1 MSPTAARPLSF
12 LRNGGAAGAPVPTP
26 ASVPPAPVVMDD
38 LPPSAARP
46 LSFLRNGGAQPSSA
60 PAPMPLLEGRET
72 APLAHDTGLA
82 PAPHG
87 AGASTSA
94 TEAAPVSPGPTV
106 RITNMRRPEP
116 EGPPEPQPYDDEAD
130 ERLFPE
136 EGSAEGCASGE
147 CIPSEEPAAFT
158 PEPTAPLTS
167 TSSAFT
173 PTGHASASEP
183 AAFVPSS
190 NEPPQAPTAFT
201 PAPTAPASTAFVPS
215 SPVAAPTPAA
225 FAPPGPSTG
234 AQPVSTAS
242 TPPAAFTPAPSPAAR
257 TPAPA
262 AIAPPRPFAPPPA
275 ALEPEPPEPEP
286 PPAAA
291 PVASGRDNP
300 NRSLPERWRAAVDSV
315 KSTSVRHGTAL
326 ANGRLL
332 SMKAGEII
340 LGFPPS
346 AAFHK
351 AAVTAAAG
359 KATVD
364 AALASH
370 FGRPV
375 KLTIQDVAQAQEA
388 HGLGMS
394 ISEQDSHS
402 RATHEK
408 STEGKVRGHPSVRAI
423 LKMLGG
429 EIEHIQVYEPERPAA
444 VLTDIPAAPED

>member
-1 MSPTAARPLSF
+1 M
-12 LRNGGAAGAPVPTP
+12 
-26 ASVPPAPVVMDD
+26 
-38 LPPSAARP
+38 
-46 LSFLRNGGAQPSSA
+46 
-60 PAPMPLLEGRET
+60 
-72 APLAHDTGLA
+72 
-82 PAPHG
+82 
-87 AGASTSA
+87 
-94 TEAAPVSPGPTV
+94 
-106 RITNMRRPEP
+106 
-116 EGPPEPQPYDDEAD
+116 
-130 ERLFPE
+130 
-136 EGSAEGCASGE
+136 
-147 CIPSEEPAAFT
+147 
-158 PEPTAPLTS
+158 
-167 TSSAFT
+167 
-173 PTGHASASEP
+173 
-183 AAFVPSS
+183 
-190 NEPPQAPTAFT
+190 
-201 PAPTAPASTAFVPS
+201 
-215 SPVAAPTPAA
+215 
-225 FAPPGPSTG
+225 
-234 AQPVSTAS
+234 
-242 TPPAAFTPAPSPAAR
+242 
-257 TPAPA
+257 
-262 AIAPPRPFAPPPA
+262 
-275 ALEPEPPEPEP
+275 
-286 PPAAA
+286 
-291 PVASGRDNP
+291 
-300 NRSLPERWRAAVDSV
+300 DSV

>member
-1 MSPTAARPLSF
+1 MPPAALMEGLSPVAARPLSF
-12 LRNGGAAGAPVPTP
+12 LRNGGATGGSVPTP
-26 ASVPPAPVVMDD
+26 ASVPPTPGVMDELPPSAARPLAFLRNGGGAAPAMDGPPAPGIVMDD

-46 LSFLRNGGAQPSSA
+46 LSFLRNGGAQPVSP
-60 PAPMPLLEGRET
+60 PASVEPTP
-72 APLAHDTGLA
+72 
-82 PAPHG
+82 
-87 AGASTSA
+87 
-94 TEAAPVSPGPTV
+94 SPGPTV

-147 CIPSEEPAAFT
+147 CIPAEEPGASTLAPAEPVQSASAPTPVPAAFT
-158 PEPTAPLTS
+158 PRPPEVTPPSVARTPPP
-167 TSSAFT
+167 AFT
-173 PTGHASASEP
+173 P
-183 AAFVPSS
+183 
-190 NEPPQAPTAFT
+190 
-201 PAPTAPASTAFVPS
+201 PAPVR
-215 SPVAAPTPAA
+215 APTPA
-225 FAPPGPSTG
+225 
-234 AQPVSTAS
+234 
-242 TPPAAFTPAPSPAAR
+242 
-257 TPAPA
+257 
-262 AIAPPRPFAPPPA
+262 FAPPPA

-286 PPAAA
+286 PPASA

-315 KSTSVRHGTAL
+315 KATSVRHGTAL
-326 ANGRLL
+326 ANGRLV
-332 SMKAGEII
+332 SMKAGEIV

-359 KATVD
+359 KSTVD

-375 KLTIQDVAQAQEA
+375 KLTIQDVAQAQESQS
-388 HGLGMS
+388 LGMS

-408 STEGKVRGHPSVRAI
+408 STEGKVRSHASVRAI

-429 EIEHIQVYEPERPAA
+429 EIEHIQVYEPERPPA
-444 VLTDIPAAPED
+444 VLTDMPTTPDD